1 MFWSNDKLRSELPLL
16 IHRYNLNDVGQ
27 ANYTLHVGN
36 EVYITPNGDPSKLGK
51 DRQIALK
58 ENEYFEIP
66 PGQFAFLLTK
76 ERVTVPNNA
85 LAFISVRAR
94 YKFRGLVNVSGFHV
108 DPGFKGK
115 LVFAVFNAGP
125 STVTLS
131 EGEPCFHIWYA
142 DLDGESDTPVDPG
155 YDRIEPKIVSNLGD
169 TVVSLSSLNSKID
182 KLESNVFK
190 LLITAGILMA
200 LLGSFI
206 VRDLLSKPTV
216 PQVQQSI
223 QSTSSALQKNPQH

>member
-1 MFWSNDKLRSELPLL
+1 MFWSNDKLRAELPLL
-16 IHRYNLNDVGQ
+16 IHRYNYNDVGQ
-27 ANYTLHVGN
+27 ANYTLHIGN
-36 EVYITPNGDPSKLGK
+36 EVYITPNGEPSKLGK

-58 ENEYFEIP
+58 DNEYFEIP

-76 ERVTVPNNA
+76 ERVTVPKNA

-142 DLDGESDTPVDPG
+142 DLDSESDTPVDPG
-155 YDRIEPKIVSNLGD
+155 YERIEPKIVSNLGD
-169 TVVSLSSLNSKID
+169 TVVSLSSLNSKIN
-182 KLESNVFK
+182 KLEANVFK
-190 LLITAGILMA
+190 LLITAGLLMT

-206 VRDLLSKPTV
+206 VRDLMSGPVAPQLQESTQSSSDLSEKTP
-216 PQVQQSI
+216 
-223 QSTSSALQKNPQH
+223 